1 MSDALT
7 AVSVEHASK
16 HFRLR
21 HTHSLKESLVWTAQ
35 GRSRHEDF
43 VALAPLDL
51 EIRQGESV
59 ALLGRNGSGKSTL
72 LKIVAGV
79 MAPDTGRV
87 RVRGRLAGLLE
98 VGAGFHP
105 DLTGRENVHLNAS
118 ILGMRPAQIRERFDE
133 IVEFADIGPFL
144 DTQVRFYSSGMFLR
158 LAFAVAVHTDPDV
171 FLVDEILAVGDEAFR
186 RQVPGPHR
194 AAVGRGPHPRRR
206 QPRPAADG
214 APLRPRRRPRPRPAA
229 WSTGRW
235 RRPSRTCG
243 PRCELARG
251 GARAG
256 RGPGARGRPG
266 ARSSSSPPESGEC
279 SLPPSL
285 RCCRWLSSPGRRWR
299 RS

>member
-1 MSDALT
+1 MAQI
-7 AVSVEHASK
+7 AVSVENASK

-21 HTHSLKESLVWTAQ
+21 HTLSLKESLVWRAQ
-35 GRSRHEDF
+35 GRTRHEDF

-51 EIRQGESV
+51 QIRAGESV

-72 LKIVAGV
+72 LKLIAGV

-98 VGAGFHP
+98 VGTGFHP

-118 ILGMRPAQIRERFDE
+118 ILGMRRHQIAERFDE

-186 RQVPGPHR
+186 DKCLRRIERLSDEGRTLVVVSHDLPLMER
-194 AAVGRGPHPRRR
+194 LCGRGVVLASGRLV
-206 QPRPAADG
+206 ADG
-214 APLRPRRRPRPRPAA
+214 PVAEAVAHLRVA
-229 WSTGRW
+229 
-235 RRPSRTCG
+235 
-243 PRCELARG
+243 L
-251 GARAG
+251 
-256 RGPGARGRPG
+256 
-266 ARSSSSPPESGEC
+266 
-279 SLPPSL
+279 
-285 RCCRWLSSPGRRWR
+285 
-299 RS
+299 